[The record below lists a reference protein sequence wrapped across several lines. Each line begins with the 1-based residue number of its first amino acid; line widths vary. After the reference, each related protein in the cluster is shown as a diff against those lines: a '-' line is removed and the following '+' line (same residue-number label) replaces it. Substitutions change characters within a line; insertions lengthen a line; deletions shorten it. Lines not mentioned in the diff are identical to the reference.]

1 MKSVFS
7 LLPEQAS
14 TVAGQVDAIY
24 LFLVAVSIFCM
35 IFAGLLVLVFSIRY
49 RRRAGVESEQPHED
63 SRLEI
68 FAGVCMLVLL
78 MTLFGWGAKVYFHS
92 VRPPADAMEIMVT
105 GKQWMWKLQHPQ
117 GKREINELHVPVGRP
132 VQLTMTS
139 EDVIHS
145 FFIPAFRIK
154 QDVLPGRYTRL
165 WFEATK
171 VGKYHL
177 FCAEYCG
184 TEHSMMG
191 GWVTVMTPADYERW
205 LGGEV
210 APIAGAPQETPAQL
224 GEKLF
229 AQLGCTA
236 CHSGAPGSLGPD
248 LAGLPGST
256 VKFTD
261 GTQAVADDDYLRE
274 SILDAQTHIV
284 EGYLPVMPV
293 FRGTVNEDQ
302 VIQLIAYIKSLSGG
316 AH

>member
-132 VQLTMTS
+132 IQLTMTS

-154 QDVLPGRYTRL
+154 QDVLPVATRAFGLKPPRSENITFLRGILRHRAFHDGRVGHGDDAGRL
-165 WFEATK
+165 
-171 VGKYHL
+171 
-177 FCAEYCG
+177 
-184 TEHSMMG
+184 
-191 GWVTVMTPADYERW
+191 
-205 LGGEV
+205 
-210 APIAGAPQETPAQL
+210 
-224 GEKLF
+224 
-229 AQLGCTA
+229 
-236 CHSGAPGSLGPD
+236 
-248 LAGLPGST
+248 
-256 VKFTD
+256 
-261 GTQAVADDDYLRE
+261 
-274 SILDAQTHIV
+274 
-284 EGYLPVMPV
+284 
-293 FRGTVNEDQ
+293 
-302 VIQLIAYIKSLSGG
+302 
-316 AH
+316 

>member
-1 MKSVFS
+1 
-7 LLPEQAS
+7 
-14 TVAGQVDAIY
+14 
-24 LFLVAVSIFCM
+24 
-35 IFAGLLVLVFSIRY
+35 
-49 RRRAGVESEQPHED
+49 
-63 SRLEI
+63 
-68 FAGVCMLVLL
+68 
-78 MTLFGWGAKVYFHS
+78 
-92 VRPPADAMEIMVT
+92 
-105 GKQWMWKLQHPQ
+105 
-117 GKREINELHVPVGRP
+117 
-132 VQLTMTS
+132 
-139 EDVIHS
+139 
-145 FFIPAFRIK
+145 
-154 QDVLPGRYTRL
+154 
-165 WFEATK
+165 
-171 VGKYHL
+171 
-177 FCAEYCG
+177 
-184 TEHSMMG
+184 MG